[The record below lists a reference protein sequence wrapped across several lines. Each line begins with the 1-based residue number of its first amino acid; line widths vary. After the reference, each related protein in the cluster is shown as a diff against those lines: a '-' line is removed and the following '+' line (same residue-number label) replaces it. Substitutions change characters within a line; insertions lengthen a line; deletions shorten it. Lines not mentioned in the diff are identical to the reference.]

1 MSNLPKGWELKTL
14 GELVSIL
21 TDYTAN
27 GSFASLKENV
37 TYFNEPNF
45 AALVRTTDLKK
56 KEFKPERFTDK
67 RGYEFLKKSALYG
80 GEILMANVGSI
91 GEIYIVPEVD
101 FPMTLAPNMYL
112 IKYNDNLIN
121 TYAYY
126 FMNSSIFINQLLSKI
141 ASTTL
146 QAVNKANF
154 KSIKIPLPPLEEQK
168 KIADIL
174 STVDK
179 KIAFVEE
186 NINATEE
193 LKKGLMQKLLT
204 EGIGHTDFK
213 DSGLS
218 IVYELKKI
226 PQDWNLEKLN
236 FLANKIT
243 DGAHFTPTYVS
254 EGIPFL
260 RVTDLKSKDILNS
273 DIKFIP
279 ESEHIE
285 LIKRCK
291 PEYGDILYSKNG
303 TIGLTRLVDWE
314 WEFSIFVSLCLIK
327 PKIEIIDKN
336 YLKYYLES
344 NMVLNQIR
352 IRSKQGTVTN
362 LHLEEIRDFFVTVPP
377 LAEQKQIAE
386 ILSTVDNKLENL
398 KEKKQSFEELKKGLM
413 QKLLTGEVRV

>member
-1 MSNLPKGWELKTL
+1 MSNLPKDWELKTL

-91 GEIYIVPEVD
+91 GEVYIVPEVD

-193 LKKGLMQKLLT
+193 LKKGLMQKLFT
-204 EGIGHTDFK
+204 EGIGHTEFK
-213 DSGLS
+213 DS
-218 IVYELKKI
+218 ELGRI
-226 PQDWNLEKLN
+226 P
-236 FLANKIT
+236 
-243 DGAHFTPTYVS
+243 
-254 EGIPFL
+254 
-260 RVTDLKSKDILNS
+260 KSWEIDILNNLS
-273 DIKFIP
+273 KVTDSLHMTPEFEEEGFSMVRVADIKNGKLNLSNALKVSKEMYELFTKSYIP
-279 ESEHIE
+279 KKKDIVLS
-285 LIKRCK
+285 RVGS
-291 PEYGDILYSKNG
+291 YGVSSFVDTEEPFCMGQNTVIINPKIDSFYLYS
-303 TIGLTRLVDWE
+303 I
-314 WEFSIFVSLCLIK
+314 
-327 PKIEIIDKN
+327 
-336 YLKYYLES
+336 
-344 NMVLNQIR
+344 LN
-352 IRSKQGTVTN
+352 S
-362 LHLEEIRDFFVTVPP
+362 EEIKKQIENLSYGSGYKSLSLKNIRELKIKLPP
-377 LAEQKQIAE
+377 LEEQKQIAE
-386 ILSTVDNKLENL
+386 ILSTVDKKLENL

>member
-1 MSNLPKGWELKTL
+1 MSKLPREWKELSLEDICIPKGIRRGPFGGALKKDIFVPNGYKVYEQKNAISKDLSL
-14 GELVSIL
+14 GQYFITEEKYNEMEAFQV
-21 TDYTAN
+21 
-27 GSFASLKENV
+27 KENDFLISCSGTIGKIV
-37 TYFNEPNF
+37 QIPNNYKQGIINQ
-45 AALVRTTDLKK
+45 ALLKLTLNNFVINDTF
-56 KEFKPERFTDK
+56 FKYQFESDK
-67 RGYEFLKKSALYG
+67 IQSLIVDNTQG
-80 GEILMANVGSI
+80 GAMPNLVG
-91 GEIYIVPEVD
+91 
-101 FPMTLAPNMYL
+101 M
-112 IKYNDNLIN
+112 
-121 TYAYY
+121 
-126 FMNSSIFINQLLSKI
+126 SIFKNTKFII
-141 ASTTL
+141 
-146 QAVNKANF
+146 
-154 KSIKIPLPPLEEQK
+154 PPLEEQK

-179 KIAFVEE
+179 KIVFVEE

-204 EGIGHTDFK
+204 EGIGHTEFK

>member
-1 MSNLPKGWELKTL
+1 MSNLPKGWSLVELNEICNINMGQSPKSESYNENNIGLPLIQGNADIKNRKTLPRTYTSDITKKCKIGDIIMTVRAPVGAIAKSYHNACIGRGVCSITPKENNDFLYHFLVGYEDKWDKLSQGSTFTAVNGNDIKKIKLPLPPLEEQKKIADILSTVDKKIAFVEENINVTEELKKGLMQKLLTEGIGHTEFKDSELGRIPQGWELKTL
-14 GELVSIL
+14 GELVFIL

-45 AALVRTTDLKK
+45 AALVRTTDLKE

-91 GEIYIVPEVD
+91 GEVYIVPEVD

-179 KIAFVEE
+179 K
-186 NINATEE
+186 
-193 LKKGLMQKLLT
+193 
-204 EGIGHTDFK
+204 
-213 DSGLS
+213 
-218 IVYELKKI
+218 
-226 PQDWNLEKLN
+226 
-236 FLANKIT
+236 
-243 DGAHFTPTYVS
+243 
-254 EGIPFL
+254 
-260 RVTDLKSKDILNS
+260 
-273 DIKFIP
+273 
-279 ESEHIE
+279 
-285 LIKRCK
+285 
-291 PEYGDILYSKNG
+291 
-303 TIGLTRLVDWE
+303 
-314 WEFSIFVSLCLIK
+314 
-327 PKIEIIDKN
+327 
-336 YLKYYLES
+336 
-344 NMVLNQIR
+344 
-352 IRSKQGTVTN
+352 
-362 LHLEEIRDFFVTVPP
+362 
-377 LAEQKQIAE
+377 
-386 ILSTVDNKLENL
+386 LENL

>member
-1 MSNLPKGWELKTL
+1 MSNLPKCWELKTL

-91 GEIYIVPEVD
+91 GEVYIVPEVD

-204 EGIGHTDFK
+204 EGIGHTEFK
-213 DSGLS
+213 DSELGRIPKSWEVLKLSEICKIDMGQSPKSESYNENNIGLPL
-218 IVYELKKI
+218 IQGNADIRNRKTL
-226 PQDWNLEKLN
+226 PR
-236 FLANKIT
+236 
-243 DGAHFTPTYVS
+243 TY
-254 EGIPFL
+254 
-260 RVTDLKSKDILNS
+260 TS
-273 DIKFIP
+273 DITK
-279 ESEHIE
+279 
-285 LIKRCK
+285 KCK
-291 PEYGDILYSKNG
+291 IGDIIMTVRAPVGAIAKSYHNACIGRGVCSITPKENNDFLYHFLVGYEDKWDKLSQGSTFTAVNGNDIKN
-303 TIGLTRLVDWE
+303 
-314 WEFSIFVSLCLIK
+314 IK
-327 PKIEIIDKN
+327 LSYPP
-336 YLKYYLES
+336 
-344 NMVLNQIR
+344 
-352 IRSKQGTVTN
+352 
-362 LHLEEIRDFFVTVPP
+362 LEE
-377 LAEQKQIAE
+377 QKEIAE

>member
-1 MSNLPKGWELKTL
+1 MSNLPKGWSLVELNEICNINMGQSPKSESYNENNIGLPLIQGNADIKNRKTLPRTYTSDITKKCKIGDIIMTVRAPVGAIAKSYHNACIGRGVCSITPKENNDFLYHFLVGYEDKWDKLSQGSTFTAVNGNDIKKIKLPLPPLEEQKKIADILSTVDKKIAFVEENINVTEELKKGLMQKLLTEGIGHTEFKDSELGRIPQGWELKTL
-14 GELVSIL
+14 GELVFIL

-91 GEIYIVPEVD
+91 GEVYIVPEVD

-179 KIAFVEE
+179 K
-186 NINATEE
+186 
-193 LKKGLMQKLLT
+193 
-204 EGIGHTDFK
+204 
-213 DSGLS
+213 
-218 IVYELKKI
+218 
-226 PQDWNLEKLN
+226 
-236 FLANKIT
+236 
-243 DGAHFTPTYVS
+243 
-254 EGIPFL
+254 
-260 RVTDLKSKDILNS
+260 
-273 DIKFIP
+273 
-279 ESEHIE
+279 
-285 LIKRCK
+285 
-291 PEYGDILYSKNG
+291 
-303 TIGLTRLVDWE
+303 
-314 WEFSIFVSLCLIK
+314 
-327 PKIEIIDKN
+327 
-336 YLKYYLES
+336 
-344 NMVLNQIR
+344 
-352 IRSKQGTVTN
+352 
-362 LHLEEIRDFFVTVPP
+362 
-377 LAEQKQIAE
+377 
-386 ILSTVDNKLENL
+386 LENL

>member
-1 MSNLPKGWELKTL
+1 MSNLPKGWSLVELNEICNINMGQSPKSESYNENNIGLPLIQGNADIKNRKTLPRTYTSDITKKCKIGDIIMTVRAPVGVIAKSYHNACIGRGVCSITPKENNDFLYHFLVGYEDKWDKLSQGSTFTAVNGNDIKKIKLPLPPLEEQKKIADILSTVDKKIAFVEENINVTEELKKGLMQKLLTEGIGHTEFKDSELGRIPQGWELKTL
-14 GELVSIL
+14 GELVFIL

-91 GEIYIVPEVD
+91 GEVYIVPEVD

-179 KIAFVEE
+179 K
-186 NINATEE
+186 
-193 LKKGLMQKLLT
+193 
-204 EGIGHTDFK
+204 
-213 DSGLS
+213 
-218 IVYELKKI
+218 
-226 PQDWNLEKLN
+226 
-236 FLANKIT
+236 
-243 DGAHFTPTYVS
+243 
-254 EGIPFL
+254 
-260 RVTDLKSKDILNS
+260 
-273 DIKFIP
+273 
-279 ESEHIE
+279 
-285 LIKRCK
+285 
-291 PEYGDILYSKNG
+291 
-303 TIGLTRLVDWE
+303 
-314 WEFSIFVSLCLIK
+314 
-327 PKIEIIDKN
+327 
-336 YLKYYLES
+336 
-344 NMVLNQIR
+344 
-352 IRSKQGTVTN
+352 
-362 LHLEEIRDFFVTVPP
+362 
-377 LAEQKQIAE
+377 
-386 ILSTVDNKLENL
+386 LENL